1 MKPRRI
7 MVTGAAGFVGRHLM
21 PAIAAR
27 FPEAAVTEAAFDV
40 TERDA
45 VLEAVRAERPDAC
58 IHLAAIAAIPA
69 ARQDPGRAWAV
80 NLHGTLS
87 LAEALLSEVP
97 DCLLVYA
104 SSADAYGASFRSG
117 QNLTEDAPLAPVNV
131 YGATKAAADLA
142 LGAMAATGLRV
153 VRVRPFNHTGAGQ
166 SEDFVTAAF
175 ARQIALIAAGKQP
188 PVLHVGDLSPVRDF
202 LDVRDVCAG
211 YVACIDRA
219 EQLPQGAI
227 LNLASGVP
235 RGIADVLEDLMQA
248 AGVRAEVRA
257 DPARMRPSDIPVA
270 CGDAGRAR
278 ALLGWT
284 PSIPWS
290 DTVAAVAR
298 DWHDRVSA

>member
-7 MVTGAAGFVGRHLM
+7 LVTGAAGFVGRHLM

-27 FPEAAVTEAAFDV
+27 FPDAVVTEAAFDI
-40 TERDA
+40 TDRDA
-45 VLEAVRAERPDAC
+45 VAEAVRAGRPEAC

-87 LAEALLSEVP
+87 LAETLLAEVP
-97 DCLLVYA
+97 DCLLVFA

-117 QNLTEDAPLAPVNV
+117 QKLTEDAPLAPVNV
-131 YGATKAAADLA
+131 YGATKAATDLA

-166 SEDFVTAAF
+166 SDDFVTAAF
-175 ARQIALIAAGKQP
+175 ARQLALIATGKQP
-188 PVLHVGDLSPVRDF
+188 PVLHVGDLSPLRDF

-211 YVACIDRA
+211 YVACIGAA
-219 EQLPQGAI
+219 EALPQGAI
-227 LNLASGVP
+227 LNLASGIP
-235 RGIADVLEDLMQA
+235 RRIADVLEDLMQA
-248 AGVRAEVRA
+248 AGVRAEIRA
-257 DPARMRPSDIPVA
+257 DPARMRPTDIPIA
-270 CGDAGRAR
+270 CGDAARAR

-284 PSIPWS
+284 PTIPWT

-298 DWHDRVSA
+298 DWRDRIGA